1 MEKPIVDLFD
11 FVKELVEMFSLFVLL
26 VAKKMM
32 VFTLLLG
39 TIVFYISI
47 I

>member
-1 MEKPIVDLFD
+1 
-11 FVKELVEMFSLFVLL
+11 VKELVEMFSLFVLL
-26 VAKKMM
+26 VAKKTM

-39 TIVFYISI
+39 IVVFYIFI